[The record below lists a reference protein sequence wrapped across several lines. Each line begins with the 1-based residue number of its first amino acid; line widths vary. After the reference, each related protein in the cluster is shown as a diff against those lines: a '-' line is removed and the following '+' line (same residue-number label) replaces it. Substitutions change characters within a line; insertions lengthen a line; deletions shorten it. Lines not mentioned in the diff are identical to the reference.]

1 MLSRRSITP
10 AFWQTPMPEREV
22 VPLAGDDVDLATLYG
37 ALKRAFREAGLPTP
51 DLDAR
56 LLVTETLDVTTAQ
69 LVANPRLQIPI
80 EQARELNDRA
90 CQRLAGRSIGRILG
104 RRAFWSLDLRLSPA
118 TLEPRPETET
128 VVELALAKLQPVD
141 VSALVADLGVGTG
154 AILLAI
160 LSERLNAFG
169 VGVDICEDA
178 LREAVRNA
186 DRNNLADRTVF
197 VAGNFGAPLGRVF
210 DLVVSNPPYIAT
222 SLIRDLDPTVRD
234 HDPRLALDGGPD
246 GLDAY
251 RVVFSQA
258 RSMLKP
264 GGLLIVEIDPA
275 ARDKVV
281 AVGEERGLT
290 IVSLARDLNGD
301 ARALAFRLTDV

>member
-1 MLSRRSITP
+1 
-10 AFWQTPMPEREV
+10 MPEREV
-22 VPLAGDDVDLATLYG
+22 VPLAGDETDLATLYN

-69 LVANPRLQIPI
+69 LVANPRLPIPNAL
-80 EQARELNDRA
+80 ARELNERA

-128 VVELALAKLQPVD
+128 VVELALSMLQPVD
-141 VSALVADLGVGTG
+141 VPALVADLGTGTG
-154 AILLAI
+154 AILLAV
-160 LSERLNAFG
+160 LSERTNAFG
-169 VGVDICEDA
+169 VGVDISVDA

-197 VAGNFGAPLGRVF
+197 VASDFGAPLGQVF

-222 SLIRDLDPTVRD
+222 NVIRELDPTVRD
-234 HDPRLALDGGPD
+234 FDPPLALDGGVD

-251 RVVFSQA
+251 RVVFAQA
-258 RSMLKP
+258 HSMLKTD
-264 GGLLIVEIDPA
+264 GTLIVEIDPA
-275 ARDKVV
+275 ARDAVV
-281 AVGEERGLT
+281 TVGEAHGLT
-290 IVSLARDLNGD
+290 IVTLAHDLNGD
-301 ARALAFRLTDV
+301 TRALAFSATRA